1 MYIVL
6 YIMILWRII
15 MDIIE
20 KTKQDL
26 INHMLKLMVIPN
38 MKNNG
43 FTEENNKLYDS
54 FISSAVS
61 GKKASVKLPL
71 EYALK
76 HELFEL
82 IKNNEVFV
90 ESSVKFVASFT
101 TTKPDI
107 ESQAQS
113 NKKYINTNTNVSD
126 TRYIGNEF
134 NYAFLDNHPGILNV
148 NKLADIPI
156 DYEGFIAVP
165 PTVLEYKNIVNFN
178 VHRVIQTPIFNGKHI
193 YSRVVI
199 TNKTIAQ

>member
-1 MYIVL
+1 
-6 YIMILWRII
+6 
-15 MDIIE
+15 MDITE

-26 INHMLKLMVIPN
+26 VNHMLKLMVIPN

-113 NKKYINTNTNVSD
+113 NKKYINTNTNVSC

-148 NKLADIPI
+148 NKLADIPV

-199 TNKTIAQ
+199 TNKIIAQ

>member
-1 MYIVL
+1 
-6 YIMILWRII
+6 

-101 TTKPDI
+101 TTKPEI
-107 ESQAQS
+107 ESPAQF
-113 NKKYINTNTNVSD
+113 N

-148 NKLADIPI
+148 NKLADIPV

-165 PTVLEYKNIVNFN
+165 PTILEYKNIVNFN

-193 YSRVVI
+193 YSRIVI